1 MRLRRARNADFGSL
15 QETFLVCAASTIL
28 IIRTELWLT
37 NYPQIGGHGLHIA
50 HLLWGGLLMLVAIGT
65 LVTFLGRSPRRT
77 AAIVGG
83 VGFGFFIDELG
94 KFVTSDNDYFFKPAA
109 AMIYAIFIGLF
120 LANRA
125 MRRRRGLSPAERTSN
140 VIELLGE
147 AARGGFSEQDRERAL
162 SLLDGAD
169 PDDRLATGLRELVT
183 ELEPQP
189 ARRPGPVA
197 RALHGVRTRFAGTAG
212 RRWFA
217 PAVTWTFAGW
227 AALSILTAGELVFD
241 LVPGLRL
248 DGDELTGHESD
259 ALTELSPINLA
270 HLGAT
275 LISAALVAFGVARIV
290 GGTAVNGYRVLELAL
305 FVSILVARLFAFVES
320 QFAATFGLAID
331 LLLLLAVRAVLAR
344 ERSEAT
350 MVPMSGN
357 APTRENGLKVR
368 ARAADNPS

>member
-248 DGDELTGHESD
+248 DGD
-259 ALTELSPINLA
+259 
-270 HLGAT
+270 
-275 LISAALVAFGVARIV
+275 ARIV

>member
-1 MRLRRARNADFGSL
+1 MRRRARNADFGSL

-37 NYPQIGGHGLHIA
+37 NYPQLGGHGLHIA
-50 HLLWGGLLMLVAIGT
+50 HLLWGGLLMLIAIGT
-65 LVTFLGRSPRRT
+65 LVTFLGRAPRRT

-120 LANRA
+120 LVNRA

-147 AARGGFSEQDRERAL
+147 AARGGFSEQDRARAL
-162 SLLDGAD
+162 ELLDGFD
-169 PDDRLATGLRELVT
+169 PDDRLAAGLRELVT
-183 ELEPQP
+183 GLDAQP
-189 ARRPGPVA
+189 ARGPSPAA
-197 RALHGVRTRFAGTAG
+197 RLRMRLAAATS

-227 AALSILTAGELVFD
+227 TALSILTTGELLFD
-241 LVPGLRL
+241 VIPGLRL
-248 DGDELTGHESD
+248 EGDELTGHASD
-259 ALTELSPINLA
+259 ALGEVSLINVA
-270 HLGAT
+270 HLMAT
-275 LISAALVAFGVARIV
+275 LISAALVALGLARVVA
-290 GGTAVNGYRVLELAL
+290 GTPVDGYRVLELAL

-320 QFAATFGLAID
+320 QFAAALGLSVD

-344 ERSEAT
+344 ERSQAQPRP
-350 MVPMSGN
+350 V
-357 APTRENGLKVR
+357 LV
-368 ARAADNPS
+368 